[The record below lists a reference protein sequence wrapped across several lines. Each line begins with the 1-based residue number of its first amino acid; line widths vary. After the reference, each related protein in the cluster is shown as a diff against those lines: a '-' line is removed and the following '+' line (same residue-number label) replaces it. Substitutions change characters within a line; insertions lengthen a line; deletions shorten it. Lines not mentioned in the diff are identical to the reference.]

1 MHALAQIPTTHH
13 SEIKLRRLNTE
24 YVDAFL
30 RSDVDWYQRH
40 LAEEFRCITAS
51 GEVMDRDAFLADAAA
66 SVEMTVFDVEDVD
79 VRFFGDIAVVQART
93 VYERADGARGQTR
106 YTDIWIGRDGR
117 WQALSAQITAVAV
130 PHGGAP

>member
-40 LAEEFRCITAS
+40 LADEFRCITAS
-51 GEVMDRDAFLADAAA
+51 GEVLDRTAFLADAAA
-66 SVEMTVFDVEDVD
+66 LVEMAAFDVDDVN
-79 VRFFGDIAVVQART
+79 VEFFGDTAVVQART
-93 VYERADGARGQTR
+93 VYEHADGRRGQTR
-106 YTDIWIGRDGR
+106 YTDVWIGRDGR
-117 WQALSAQITAVAV
+117 WQALCAQITAIAD
-130 PHGGAP
+130 A

>member
-1 MHALAQIPTTHH
+1 MHALAQVPTQH

-40 LAEEFRCITAS
+40 LADEFRCITAS
-51 GEVMDRDAFLADAAA
+51 GETIDRAAFLADAAA
-66 SVEMTVFDVEDVD
+66 PVEMTAFDVQDVS
-79 VRFFGDIAVVQART
+79 VEFFGDAAVVQART
-93 VYERADGARGQTR
+93 EYERADGARGQTR

-117 WQALSAQITAVAV
+117 WQVLCAQITAVAM
-130 PHGGAP
+130 P